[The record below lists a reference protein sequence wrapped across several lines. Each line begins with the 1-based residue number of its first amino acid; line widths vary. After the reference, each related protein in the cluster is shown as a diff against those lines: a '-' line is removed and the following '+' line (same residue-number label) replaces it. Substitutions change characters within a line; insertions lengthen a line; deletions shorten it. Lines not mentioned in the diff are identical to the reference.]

1 LQSDE
6 RLKNLLTKEELA
18 YLLSASPADS
28 GTDYSPTNDAEDN
41 DLTEREQQI
50 SRHLDTVIR
59 GLEMEIIELR
69 TRVSRLESGFAV
81 DNPNRTYGLLDTS
94 SRLDAENHSESNDS
108 LSRVQKYKSQRGRWF

>member
-1 LQSDE
+1 MQSDE

-18 YLLSASPADS
+18 YLLSVSPAES
-28 GTDYSPTNDAEDN
+28 EYSPTNDAVDN

-50 SRHLDTVIR
+50 SRHWDTVIR

-69 TRVSRLESGFAV
+69 TRVSRLESGFV
-81 DNPNRTYGLLDTS
+81 GDNPNRTYDLLDTS
-94 SRLDAENHSESNDS
+94 SRLDAENRSESNDS